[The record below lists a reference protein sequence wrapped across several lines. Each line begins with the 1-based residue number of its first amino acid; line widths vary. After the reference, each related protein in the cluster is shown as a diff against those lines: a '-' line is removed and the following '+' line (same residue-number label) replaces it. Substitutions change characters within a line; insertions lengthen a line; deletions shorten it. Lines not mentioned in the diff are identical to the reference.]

1 MHFYLSQCKIAFA
14 LLLFPA
20 SPWCAYCSF
29 SWSKRSNE
37 DHKRRYISSSEK
49 HLPSATSVCKS
60 EATFSLLKITTY
72 GYSFNNF
79 LHSSN
84 PSIKKM
90 HTYHT
95 TAKFFFF
102 YFFFLLSWNQ
112 NIFWVIFKAN
122 SFNSE
127 IKYWTQMGNSK
138 VSGQSLLLHLFSP
151 HHHAKT
157 FKKNLTVSHL

>member
-1 MHFYLSQCKIAFA
+1 MHFYLSQWKIAFA

-102 YFFFLLSWNQ
+102 YFFFFYHETKIFSELFLRQTLSILKL
-112 NIFWVIFKAN
+112 NIGLRWATAKWV
-122 SFNSE
+122 
-127 IKYWTQMGNSK
+127 GN
-138 VSGQSLLLHLFSP
+138 LCCCTCF
-151 HHHAKT
+151 HHTTMPKH
-157 FKKNLTVSHL
+157 FKKI